1 MWLVADRKL
10 ALKWTRPPTVTER
23 VVGFVS
29 LALFICN
36 NFIISTTVNSNT
48 MTDGLGQTS
57 FLINITLDGLDWNI
71 NIEDAEC
78 ARYSITVSAYFQ
90 PEPRPLHRAQ

>member
-57 FLINITLDGLDWNI
+57 FLINIV
-71 NIEDAEC
+71 DAEC